1 MTSQNTHHSSRPTV
15 VLWLLGTCFL
25 IWLMI
30 MLGGATRLTHSGLSI
45 VEWKPIV
52 GIIPP
57 FTEMAW
63 LEEFEKYKQFPEYQ
77 LVNFGMTLSEF
88 KFIFFME
95 YAHRLLGRLIGL
107 FFGLPLI
114 YFWVRG
120 YLDRP
125 LKKRMIIVLLLGMAQ
140 GFMGWYMVKS
150 GLSKDPAVSHYRLTA
165 HLFLALILLG
175 ILFWSALVAQEGHF
189 SKGKGPSSLRKS
201 TKIMIHISALFM
213 TLTILYGGFVAG
225 LKAGK
230 IYNTYPLM
238 EGRFLPAEWNF
249 LSPMVLNFIE
259 NPATV
264 QWTHRLLATLTLVVI
279 IIAMIRLLGDH
290 GVSSTTRKSASLM
303 IGIICTQFILG
314 ITTLLYEVPVSLGT
328 LHQGMGAV
336 VLTMMLYII
345 FRIGRE
351 QDETKIR

>member
-1 MTSQNTHHSSRPTV
+1 MPSTSLSQTPRPA
-15 VLWLLGTCFL
+15 VLFWIFGTCFL
-25 IWLMI
+25 IWMMI

-57 FTEMAW
+57 LTELAW
-63 LEEFEKYKQFPEYQ
+63 LEEFDKYKQFPEYQ

-95 YAHRLLGRLIGL
+95 YAHRLLGRLMGL

-120 YLDRP
+120 YLDKP

-150 GLSKDPAVSHYRLTA
+150 GLSKDPSVSHYRLTV
-165 HLFLALILLG
+165 HLVLALVLLG
-175 ILFWSALVAQEGHF
+175 ILFWSGLIYQSQSRGA
-189 SKGKGPSSLRKS
+189 SSLTRGEPVRKS
-201 TKIMIHISALFM
+201 TFIMVHISALFM
-213 TLTILYGGFVAG
+213 MLTIIYGGFVAG

-249 LSPMVLNFIE
+249 MSPLWVNFFE

-264 QWTHRLLATLTLVVI
+264 QWTHRTLAILTLGLITV
-279 IIAMIRLLGDH
+279 AMMRIRAEPEVH
-290 GVSSTTRKSASLM
+290 SNTRKSALLM
-303 IGIICTQFILG
+303 VGIIFTQVVLG
-314 ITTLLYEVPVSLGT
+314 ILTLLHEVPVSLGT
-328 LHQGMGAV
+328 LHQGMGAL
-336 VLTMMLYII
+336 VLTMMVYVI
-345 FRIGRE
+345 FRLGE
-351 QDETKIR
+351 EKKTV

>member
-1 MTSQNTHHSSRPTV
+1 MPSHTSNHSTRSSI

-63 LEEFEKYKQFPEYQ
+63 LVEFDKYKQFPEYQ

-107 FFGLPLI
+107 FFGLPLV
-114 YFWVRG
+114 YFWIRG
-120 YLDRP
+120 YLNRP
-125 LKKRMIIVLLLGMAQ
+125 LKKAMIIVLLLGIAQ

-165 HLFLALILLG
+165 HLILALILLG
-175 ILFWSALVAQEGHF
+175 VLLWSALITQD
-189 SKGKGPSSLRKS
+189 GPSSQDKKVPIIRKS

-213 TLTILYGGFVAG
+213 TLTIIYGGFVAG

-249 LSPMVLNFIE
+249 MSPVMLNFIE

-264 QWTHRLLATLTLVVI
+264 QWTHRTLATLTLGI
-279 IIAMIRLLGDH
+279 IIAAMLRLLGER
-290 GVSSTTRKSASLM
+290 GLSTITRKSAYLM
-303 IGIICTQFILG
+303 MGIICTQFILG
-314 ITTLLYEVPVSLGT
+314 VITLLYEVPVSLGT
-328 LHQGMGAV
+328 LHQGMGAI

-351 QDETKIR
+351 GKGIIVE